1 MIFLRGFLVAA
12 ALSASPLAPAWG
24 QDTLPELPPES
35 APQAAET
42 TARLTETVSV
52 QLDLA
57 AVVRIPAGTD
67 TLALGNPAIADVTQ
81 PRPGSF
87 AVVTG
92 KSYGTTNML
101 ALTRDGDV
109 LHEMTIHVKAPENDV
124 NLTVLRGTARET
136 WSCLPRCEPTVTL
149 GDNAEYFGGSA
160 GQIGN
165 RNGLAAGGAGRQ
177 P

>member
-1 MIFLRGFLVAA
+1 MIFLRGSIVAA
-12 ALSASPLAPAWG
+12 ALSALSFAPAWS
-24 QDTLPELPPES
+24 QDALPELPPASE
-35 APQAAET
+35 PIAAEA

-67 TLALGNPAIADVTQ
+67 TLALGNPSIADVTQ
-81 PRPGSF
+81 PRAGSF

-109 LHEMTIHVKAPENDV
+109 LHEMTIHVKAPENV
-124 NLTVLRGTARET
+124 NLTVLRGVARET

-149 GDNAEYFGGSA
+149 GDHADYFGGSKE
-160 GQIGN
+160 QIGS
-165 RNGLAAGGAGRQ
+165 RNGLAGAGGGQR
-177 P
+177 

>member
-1 MIFLRGFLVAA
+1 MIFLRGYFVAA
-12 ALSASPLAPAWG
+12 ALSALPLASAWG
-24 QDTLPELPPES
+24 QDTLPELPPEGE
-35 APQAAET
+35 PIAAE
-42 TARLTETVSV
+42 AAVRLTETVSV

-101 ALTRDGDV
+101 ALTREGDV
-109 LHEMTIHVKAPENDV
+109 LHEMTIHVKAPENV
-124 NLTVLRGTARET
+124 NLTVLRGASRET

-149 GDNAEYFGGSA
+149 GDNADYFNRSS
-160 GQIGN
+160 GQIGS

>member
-12 ALSASPLAPAWG
+12 ALSALLLAPAWS
-24 QDTLPELPPES
+24 QDTLPELPPEGQ
-35 APQAAET
+35 PIAAEA

-67 TLALGNPAIADVTQ
+67 TLALGNPSIADVTQ
-81 PRPGSF
+81 PRAGSF

-92 KSYGTTNML
+92 KSYGTTNLL

-109 LHEMTIHVKAPENDV
+109 LHEMTIHVKAPENV
-124 NLTVLRGTARET
+124 NLTVLRGAARET
-136 WSCLPRCEPTVTL
+136 WSCLPRCEPTATL
-149 GDNAEYFGGSA
+149 GDNAEYFSGSA

-165 RNGLAAGGAGRQ
+165 RNGLAGGGGGEQR
-177 P
+177 